1 MNEVKIRV
9 PVAFHRAIN
18 LAAARRGVPASA
30 LVAMAIHE
38 YLYQRG
44 ELNAPSPVAA
54 NNVAPKPTPSFDMSA
69 WLDDDEDDDT

>member
-18 LAAARRGVPASA
+18 LAAARRGVPASS

-38 YLYQRG
+38 YLHQHG
-44 ELNAPSPVAA
+44 ELTAPPVAA
-54 NNVAPKPTPSFDMSA
+54 NSVAPKPTPSFDMSA
-69 WLDDDEDDDT
+69 WLDDDDEDDD

>member
-9 PVAFHRAIN
+9 PIAFHRAISF
-18 LAAARRGVPASA
+18 AAARRGVPASA

-38 YLYQRG
+38 YLHQHG
-44 ELNAPSPVAA
+44 ELNAPPPVTD

-69 WLDDDEDDDT
+69 WLDNDEDDGT